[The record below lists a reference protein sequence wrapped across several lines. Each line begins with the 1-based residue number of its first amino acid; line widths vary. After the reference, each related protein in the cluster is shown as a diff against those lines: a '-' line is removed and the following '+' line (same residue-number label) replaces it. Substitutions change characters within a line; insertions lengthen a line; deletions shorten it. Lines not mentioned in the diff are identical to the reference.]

1 MTEREER
8 PIEEHPDFEP
18 EPGFFDEEDDE
29 PGDEDSAPIPVE
41 DDDADES

>member
-1 MTEREER
+1 MTEREEL
-8 PIEEHPDFEP
+8 PIEQHPDFLP

-29 PGDEDSAPIPVE
+29 PGDEEAAPIPVE